1 MENSWEE
8 NLMIDQYQNQK
19 QQFNLHIPSF
29 ALQVKSEGRVICKI
43 HSYSAPLQT
52 VWCEIL
58 IFLETALAG
67 DIWKHAINMP
77 QKANLQNWTT
87 IQQVQS
93 MNIH

>member
-1 MENSWEE
+1 
-8 NLMIDQYQNQK
+8 MIDQYQNQK

-43 HSYSAPLQT
+43 HRYSAPLQT

-58 IFLETALAG
+58 IFLETAWAG

-77 QKANLQNWTT
+77 KKSKSPKLDYNSTGSVHDYSLA
-87 IQQVQS
+87 
-93 MNIH
+93 IH